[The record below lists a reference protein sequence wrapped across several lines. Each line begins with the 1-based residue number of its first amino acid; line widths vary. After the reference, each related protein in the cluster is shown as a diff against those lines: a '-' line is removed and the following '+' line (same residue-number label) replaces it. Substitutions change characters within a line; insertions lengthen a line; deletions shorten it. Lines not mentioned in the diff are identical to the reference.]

1 MMEGSISKY
10 NGLLLLTPSTN
21 PMELFFLVLLWL
33 ALTYHPFFPLDFCND
48 SDLHR
53 NFSSISHGS
62 ETVTIFL
69 FHALVSTDE
78 HIIQKRGAFF
88 YHFRQS
94 VY

>member
-1 MMEGSISKY
+1 MMMEGSISKY

-33 ALTYHPFFPLDFCND
+33 ALTYHPFFP
-48 SDLHR
+48 
-53 NFSSISHGS
+53 
-62 ETVTIFL
+62 

-88 YHFRQS
+88 YHFPAVCILKKRCLFTS
-94 VY
+94 LF